1 MTRHKQSGF
10 IKIRFEENKRMA
22 YPSAQVVAESDM
34 VRYHR
39 AEQDFNKSQE

>member
-1 MTRHKQSGF
+1 MV
-10 IKIRFEENKRMA
+10 

-39 AEQDFNKSQE
+39 AEQLDIIITAQNVYNCEMHLQSGILKIEL

>member
-1 MTRHKQSGF
+1 MV
-10 IKIRFEENKRMA
+10 

-39 AEQDFNKSQE
+39 AEQDKITVALYVYNSKMHLQSGILKIEL

>member
-1 MTRHKQSGF
+1 MV
-10 IKIRFEENKRMA
+10 

-39 AEQDFNKSQE
+39 AEQDKIITTQYIGTCKRAYVS

>member
-1 MTRHKQSGF
+1 MV
-10 IKIRFEENKRMA
+10 

-39 AEQDFNKSQE
+39 AEQFYDFMNDQKQI

>member
-1 MTRHKQSGF
+1 M
-10 IKIRFEENKRMA
+10 E

-39 AEQDFNKSQE
+39 TEQLDEFIDSE